1 VKRVGFAAVTAL
13 VLASG
18 AGVEAQDA
26 PVPVAILPFAGPAA
40 PQAEQRL
47 RVAFGRRTEVQVI
60 GRPATRRAVAAA
72 PVLHTDAHH
81 AELARS
87 LEATALVQGQIQRE
101 GGRFVLQVQVRE
113 GRSGAVVREVT
124 WRDAQ
129 AGRVTLKLLRT
140 AWSQLGDAILD
151 ARPPKTAQRAAA
163 MPATP
168 PETER
173 PPRPDSAV
181 SEAATPEPV
190 SDEGTRRPPAFH
202 LATGFYL
209 TSRRFAYRDDLFGT
223 LSGYRLGA
231 APAFGLDAQ
240 WYPGAH
246 FTDGALANLGLH
258 LRWVRAFGL
267 QSRPSVDTDGS
278 RYDTRFGRIEGGARA
293 RLPLEAAELFA
304 ELGFGAQRFQVSLPE
319 QSSVTLPNVHYRY
332 ARVEAG
338 LGYRLSTA
346 LRLDLAGAYLR
357 PFGLG
362 ELGSEEWFPR
372 TTGHGVDLRGALALH
387 VAAGLEVRLALEL
400 RRMFF
405 AMNPEPGDPWV
416 AGGAVDQVWMAGAEL
431 GYRFGP

>member
-1 VKRVGFAAVTAL
+1 VKRVRIAAVTAL
-13 VLASG
+13 VLAWG
-18 AGVEAQDA
+18 AGVQAQDA
-26 PVPVAILPFAGPAA
+26 PVPVAILPFTGPSAS
-40 PQAEQRL
+40 QAEQRL
-47 RVAFGRRTEVQVI
+47 RVALGRRAEVQVI
-60 GRPATRRAVAAA
+60 GRPAIRRAVAAA
-72 PVLHTDAHH
+72 PVLRTDAHH

-87 LEATALVQGQIQRE
+87 LEATALVEGQIHRE

-113 GRSGAVVREVT
+113 GRSGAVVHEVT
-124 WRDAQ
+124 WRDPQ

-151 ARPPKTAQRAAA
+151 ARPPKAAR
-163 MPATP
+163 PAAPTP
-168 PETER
+168 APPDTER
-173 PPRPDSAV
+173 PPRPATAASESAAP
-181 SEAATPEPV
+181 EAAPA
-190 SDEGTRRPPAFH
+190 EGAARPPAF
-202 LATGFYL
+202 LLSTGFYL

-231 APAFGLDAQ
+231 APAFGFDAQ

-293 RLPLEAAELFA
+293 RIPLEAAELFA

-319 QSSVTLPNVHYRY
+319 QSSVTLPDVHYRY
-332 ARVEAG
+332 ARIEAG

-362 ELGSEEWFPR
+362 ELGSEGWFPR
-372 TTGHGVDLRGALALH
+372 ATGHGVDLRGALALQ